1 MNLARNYTGTGRLTL
16 YYDSVEELGRLA
28 CFKCLFFVSSRI
40 TSKSSMHVA
49 FTLMRG
55 NLKSDTESLKRFRIA
70 LKRKMTIENTRQQ
83 GIEVS
88 YFYYKIY

>member
-1 MNLARNYTGTGRLTL
+1 MILWRNWSGWHALN
-16 YYDSVEELGRLA
+16 V
-28 CFKCLFFVSSRI
+28 FFFVSSRI

-70 LKRKMTIENTRQQ
+70 LKHKMTIENMRQQ